1 MLQIAVGSLFKS
13 EIVACNFLLVSER
26 LCFILHLLF
35 IQRVKD
41 IIAIYP
47 IGHEA
52 AAVIPVLDLAQ
63 RQEGWVSLTAMNKVA
78 EILQMPKMRVYEV
91 ATFYTMFNRYDG

>member
-1 MLQIAVGSLFKS
+1 MIVGILR
-13 EIVACNFLLVSER
+13 EICESDFYFLS
-26 LCFILHLLF
+26 
-35 IQRVKD
+35 QRVQD
-41 IIAIYP
+41 IISNYP

-78 EILQMPKMRVYEV
+78 EILKMPKMRVYEV
-91 ATFYTMFNRYDG
+91 ATFYTMFNR